1 MKSSLLILLY
11 LIRDTVHR
19 WLIRLSSPLARFM
32 VVLFLSFCGLAFLSS
47 YVLSV
52 EVLRYQVARSGADL
66 IVATEMMAGGT
77 VHAAGHGLLAPRP
90 QEYKLHTFHEA
101 FMSAMV
107 GEHPYP
113 LVEYM
118 PDGAGLFPRTEKN
131 GVFLLPEH
139 PRAVAGPENV
149 KVEEHTFQAVSLP
162 ETKLLSMLYPGG
174 AVFFPYGSLQGVWQ
188 HGFIRKYVL
197 RLHEADIQSIGRW
210 ENTINA
216 LARMDRRNMTVV
228 SSKRLLAELAEMEAT
243 QYRFR
248 VGVSVGISVI
258 LCLLLT
264 AVSSLEFRHNEY
276 VYALMGSFG
285 VSRVVLFLTFVAENT
300 VLVAAGFATAL
311 WSLMLSRH
319 YITDVLYHVP
329 GLELDLW
336 ALEDDIRTF
345 CLAFAICIPVSCL
358 PILAAVW
365 RPIGKI
371 LK

>member
-1 MKSSLLILLY
+1 MKSALLILVY
-11 LIRDTVHR
+11 LVKDTVHR
-19 WLIRLSSPLARFM
+19 WLIRFSSPLARFM

-52 EVLRYQVARSGADL
+52 AALRYRINRSGADL
-66 IVATEMMAGGT
+66 IVATDILSEGA

-90 QEYKLHTFHEA
+90 QEYRLYTFHEA
-101 FMSAMV
+101 FVTANV

-118 PDGAGLFPRTEKN
+118 PDGEELFPRTERN
-131 GVFLLPEH
+131 GVFLLPET
-139 PRAVAGPENV
+139 PVSVAAPENV
-149 KVEEHTFQAVSLP
+149 RIENHTLQAVTLP
-162 ETKLLSMLYPGG
+162 ADRMLSILYPSG
-174 AVFFPYGSLQGVWQ
+174 AVFVPYGCLPMLWRNGY
-188 HGFIRKYVL
+188 IRKYVM
-197 RLHEADIQSIGRW
+197 RLHRADPQLIEYW
-210 ENTINA
+210 ENAVTA
-216 LARMDRRNMTVV
+216 LARMEHRNMNVA
-228 SSKRLLAELAEMEAT
+228 SSKRLLQELAETESM

-285 VSRVVLFLTFVAENT
+285 VSRLVLFMTFVAENT
-300 VLVAAGFATAL
+300 VLVAAGFSGAL
-311 WSLMLSRH
+311 GLLMLSRR
-319 YITDVLYHVP
+319 YLTEVLYRLP
-329 GLELDLW
+329 GLSFDLS
-336 ALEDDIRTF
+336 ALEADIRTF

-358 PILAAVW
+358 PILGAVF